1 MARVFEW
8 DHIGQANRVY
18 ARQGA
23 NAFFQQAIEV
33 FAAGFV
39 ITNLAW
45 IEHDVDDITRVE
57 PQIHMFGML
66 QTSNKKT
73 GHHEQGERSR
83 KLRDYHGATGTISA
97 WTSGIRRP
105 FVQGVSWAHQ
115 INAKDW
121 PDRDEDSSE

>member
-1 MARVFEW
+1 MARIFEW

-83 KLRDYHGATGTISA
+83 KLRDYQGAPWAISVSPSSIA
-97 WTSGIRRP
+97 RT
-105 FVQGVSWAHQ
+105 FVQDAS
-115 INAKDW
+115 
-121 PDRDEDSSE
+121 